1 MKQWIVTLVI
11 ALFAV
16 TAASAQS
23 TFAGHIGVNFFRYER
38 TYLETGVIFLAPIAE
53 QMELHLGA
61 DYGISTE
68 TRADGTVDPY
78 FLIPVNL
85 GLNFTF
91 PFANGAYYL
100 GTGVTPS
107 FRLGPESDGG
117 FRFYMGPYARTG
129 LRYKVHEVMSIF
141 LDVEQ
146 DLLIG
151 GPAWINTSTRLKG
164 GILFSFPSGDG

>member
-1 MKQWIVTLVI
+1 MLVL
-11 ALFAV
+11 ALSAV
-16 TAASAQS
+16 TTVAAQS
-23 TFAGHIGVNFFRYER
+23 TFATHIGVNFFRYER
-38 TYLETGVIFLAPIAE
+38 SYLETGVIFLTPIAE

-68 TRADGTVDPY
+68 SRDDGTVDPY

-91 PFANGAYYL
+91 PFTNGVYYL
-100 GTGVTPS
+100 GTGVTPN
-107 FRLGPESDGG
+107 FRIGPEADGG
-117 FRFYMGPYARTG
+117 FQFYMGPYARTG

-141 LDVEQ
+141 LNVEQ

-151 GPAWINTSTRLKG
+151 GPTWINTSTRLMG
-164 GILFSFPSGDG
+164 GILFSFPPGES